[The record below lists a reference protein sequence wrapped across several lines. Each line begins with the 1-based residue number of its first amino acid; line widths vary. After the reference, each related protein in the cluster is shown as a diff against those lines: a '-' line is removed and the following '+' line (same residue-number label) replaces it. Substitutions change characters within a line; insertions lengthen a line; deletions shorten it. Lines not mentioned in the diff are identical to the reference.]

1 MKHIGPPRGPLT
13 LHACLEELARLEES
27 FILAGAGDEWTAR
40 ELLYWLR
47 TFHPQ
52 FLQLRVVLVFP
63 EAECEGAIY
72 EVSQKGDTL
81 TDVPLYRLLHQQ
93 AFLSTPEVTV
103 EQDEHSPYS
112 PGDS

>member
-1 MKHIGPPRGPLT
+1 MIHIGPPRGPLT

-47 TFHPQ
+47 SFHPQ

-63 EAECEGAIY
+63 EAENEGAIY
-72 EVSQKGDTL
+72 EVSQKGESL
-81 TDVPLYRLLHQQ
+81 TDVPLYRMLRQPVFTSASEEML
-93 AFLSTPEVTV
+93 
-103 EQDEHSPYS
+103 EQDEQSI
-112 PGDS
+112 